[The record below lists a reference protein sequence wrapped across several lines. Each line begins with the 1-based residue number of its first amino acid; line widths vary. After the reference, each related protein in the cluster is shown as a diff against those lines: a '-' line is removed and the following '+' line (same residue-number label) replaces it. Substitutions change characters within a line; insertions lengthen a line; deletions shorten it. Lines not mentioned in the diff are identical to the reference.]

1 MVRDRQKRMA
11 QTLGCLVASM
21 TACAI
26 LLHWGQPGPDR
37 AVAAPAVE
45 LIASP
50 ITQPWQGIRIDP
62 ARSDGRIDAPG
73 THFFVDR
80 EGRWSATEAWQNQG
94 QLRQKGVVH
103 ITLQP
108 SANTNKITPAQ
119 WDTTQRLMGVLLS
132 KCKIPNDRNHI
143 VLNDA
148 LAVPPA
154 PRKVSDA
161 APKSSAR
168 QIETARSH

>member
-1 MVRDRQKRMA
+1 MA

-21 TACAI
+21 TACAV
-26 LLHWGQPGPDR
+26 LLHWGQPRPDR
-37 AVAAPAVE
+37 PTAPLAME
-45 LIASP
+45 LIASS

-80 EGRWSATEAWQNQG
+80 EGRWSATEAWQKQG
-94 QLRQKGVVH
+94 QLKQKGVVH

-119 WDTTQRLMGVLLS
+119 WETTQRLMAFLLS
-132 KCKIPNDRNHI
+132 TCKIPNDRNHI

-148 LAVPPA
+148 LAIPSA
-154 PRKVSDA
+154 PQKVSDA

-168 QIETARSH
+168 RVETARSR